1 MKLLSGISF
10 LLCFFIPA
18 LVSAQYKISGK
29 ITEVGKGKPAKRV
42 DIYVNTSLDL
52 WQGDDGAY
60 VLSNVPNGTYD
71 IAFFSYD
78 YKTVKRTVVVND
90 KDVVLNIQLES
101 LTENLSEVII
111 QAHRK
116 ELFGMTR
123 LKDVQ
128 GVAIYAGKKSEVIL
142 LENTLANLATN
153 NARQIYAKVAGLNI
167 WESDGS
173 GLQLGIGGRGLDPNR
188 TANFNVR
195 QNGYDISADALGYP
209 ESYYTP
215 PTEALERIEIVR
227 GAASL
232 QYGTQF
238 GGLLNF
244 KIKAPVKN
252 KSFSF
257 VSRQS
262 VGSFGLFNTFN
273 NISGTADKFSYNAYV
288 NYKRGDGWRPNSD
301 FEQWNLFAD
310 LRYQMTPKSSIRF
323 EVTHMDYLA
332 HQPGGL
338 SDAMFADN
346 PKQSN
351 RSRNWFNVNWNLLAL
366 HFDHKF
372 SDKTKINA
380 RIYTLDAFRKVV
392 GYRSYRPENTD
403 PVLLGIPAERELIVG
418 EFKTFG
424 TEVRALHH
432 YNLFNESSTVLL
444 GARYY
449 KGNNTSEQGLADDGY
464 DADFKFINIDDYIT
478 QTFTDE
484 ININTSSYKYPNTN
498 VAVFGENIFKLSES
512 VSVTPGFRF
521 EYINTKANGDYRI
534 IRSNQAGDIVF
545 DNTVDENESL
555 KRHFVLLGLGTSY
568 KPTDAFE
575 LYANISQNYRSVTF
589 SDIRI
594 VNPNSL
600 VDPDIKDE
608 EGYSVDL
615 GIRGNIQNKLR
626 YDITGFYLNYDDRL
640 GDILAPDPD
649 NGILKRIRTNVG
661 KATIYGVESL
671 LQWQVLST
679 LNFLNEHH
687 SLELFANT
695 SFVQSEYTAQY
706 YANATTQIKGN
717 QVEFVPELNLKT
729 GIQYAYKAFGA
740 SIQYTYLSKQFTDA
754 TNALAE
760 GGTGTIG
767 EIPAYSIMD
776 LSLSYKYKNWKLET
790 GVNNLL
796 DASYFTRRATGYPG
810 PGIIPSD
817 ARSFYVALQFKL

>member
-1 MKLLSGISF
+1 MKLLPKIPF
-10 LLCFFIPA
+10 LVCLFITT
-18 LVSAQYKISGK
+18 VIYSQHKISGN
-29 ITEVGKGKPAKRV
+29 ITESGTGKPATKV
-42 DIYVNTSLDL
+42 DIYVNASLDL
-52 WQGDDGAY
+52 WQGEDGEF
-60 VLSNVPNGTYD
+60 VLSNVENGTYE
-71 IAFFSYD
+71 IAFFSYE
-78 YKTVKRTVVVND
+78 YKTVKKTVVVNG
-90 KDVVLNIQLES
+90 KDIILNILLENLS
-101 LTENLSEVII
+101 ENLSEVVI
-111 QAHRK
+111 QAHRRA
-116 ELFGMTR
+116 LFGMTKLR
-123 LKDVQ
+123 DVQ

-142 LENTLANLATN
+142 LDNTIANLATN

-244 KIKAPVKN
+244 KIKEPVKN
-252 KSFSF
+252 KVFSL

-273 NISGTADKFSYNAYV
+273 NISGTVDKFSYNAYA
-288 NYKRGDGWRPNSD
+288 NYKRGDGWRSNSD

-310 LRYQMTPKSSIRF
+310 LRYQITPKSKVRF
-323 EVTHMDYLA
+323 EITHMDYLA
-332 HQPGGL
+332 HQAGGL
-338 SDAMFADN
+338 SDGMFAEN

-351 RSRNWFNVNWNLLAL
+351 RDRNWFNVNWNLFAL
-366 HFDHKF
+366 HLDHKF

-380 RIYTLDAFRKVV
+380 RIYALDAFRKAV
-392 GYRSYRPENTD
+392 GYRSYRPENSD
-403 PVLLGIPAERELIVG
+403 PILLDIPAERELIIG

-424 TEVRALHH
+424 TEIRGLHH
-432 YNLFNESSTVLL
+432 YRLFNEESTLLL

-449 KGNNTSEQGLADDGY
+449 KGNNTGKQGLGNDGY
-464 DADFKFINIDDYIT
+464 DADFKFIDIDNYIT

-498 VAVFGENIFKLSES
+498 LAFFGENIFKISEQLSI
-512 VSVTPGFRF
+512 TPGFRF
-521 EYINTKANGDYRI
+521 EHINTKAKGDYRI

-545 DNTVDENESL
+545 DNTVDEQESL
-555 KRHFVLLGLGTSY
+555 KRSFVLLGIGTSY
-568 KPTDAFE
+568 KPIESFE
-575 LYANISQNYRSVTF
+575 LYGNVSQNYRSVTF

-594 VNPNSL
+594 VNPNAL
-600 VDPDIKDE
+600 VDPNIKDE
-608 EGYSVDL
+608 EGYSIDL
-615 GIRGNIQNKLR
+615 GIRGKIQNQLK

-661 KATIYGVESL
+661 KANIFGVESL
-671 LQWQVLST
+671 VQWNVLPTFSDAYT
-679 LNFLNEHH
+679 KHK
-687 SLELFANT
+687 LELFANT
-695 SFVQSEYTAQY
+695 AFVKSEYTEQY
-706 YANATTQIKGN
+706 YTNATTQIKGN
-717 QVEFVPELNLKT
+717 QVEFVPELNFKT
-729 GIQYAYKAFGA
+729 GV
-740 SIQYTYLSKQFTDA
+740 QYTYNNFGGALQYSYLSKQFTDA
-754 TNALAE
+754 TNSLSE
-760 GGTGTIG
+760 GGTGTVG
-767 EIPAYSIMD
+767 EIPAYSVMD

-790 GVNNLL
+790 GLNNLL
-796 DASYFTRRATGYPG
+796 DISYFTRRATGYPG